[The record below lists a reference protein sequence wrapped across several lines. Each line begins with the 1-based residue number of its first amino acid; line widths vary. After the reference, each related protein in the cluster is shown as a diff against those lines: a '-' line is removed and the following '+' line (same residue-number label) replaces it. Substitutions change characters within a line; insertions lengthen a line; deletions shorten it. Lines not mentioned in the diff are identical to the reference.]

1 MPELKWHWGYPVVV
15 GIMVSTCLAL
25 YFSFRKLDWL

>member
-15 GIMVSTCLAL
+15 SFMVFVCLFL
-25 YFSFRKLDWL
+25 YRNFRNNNWL